1 MLCIAKSPP
10 TRPMRPRLARSGKFL
25 SDRLL
30 ERVHE
35 IKPRL
40 FGIETSRLVQ
50 EEQRRIASLGYQAER
65 VNQRIRELTQQ
76 REEIRR
82 QTSEQTDAAITA
94 AQENAAIRQ
103 TQLVRDHN
111 RQVFDSFKRQA
122 DGVFDALLAKSYSI
136 WAAIGN
142 SFKTALPTAIKEVV
156 TPRIGATLTLLITG
170 QRVRVEGAGP
180 GPLGTLG
187 GLLAWLG
194 VRGASHVRRGGAAAA
209 LADLPMPESDP
220 TSACR

>member
-1 MLCIAKSPP
+1 
-10 TRPMRPRLARSGKFL
+10 MRPRLARSGKFL

-50 EEQRRIASLGYQAER
+50 EEQRRIASLSYQAER